1 MTTLNSIFGEAT
13 QTIDNLTI
21 EKTGLTQYGL
31 TVLVENPAQA
41 LLVAIL
47 LSAKGGLT
55 RENFDTNINQNIYIE
70 DGFSSFITR
79 GTNNIPYR
87 IDQIIINLARTDDQS
102 IDPDNY

>member
-1 MTTLNSIFGEAT
+1 MTTLDSIFGEAT

-21 EKTGLTQYGL
+21 EKIGLTQYGL

-47 LSAKGGLT
+47 LSAKNGLT

-70 DGFSSFITR
+70 EGFSSFTTR
-79 GTNNIPYR
+79 GESNTPYR